1 MAVDTG
7 RPIVAREPDDR
18 DQKRIAPQISVV
30 MMTSTAS
37 SAVIN
42 RAQATGALAFLKK
55 PFYPADID
63 TVIERHY
70 GLHTAAH

>member
-1 MAVDTG
+1 
-7 RPIVAREPDDR
+7 
-18 DQKRIAPQISVV
+18 

-37 SAVIN
+37 DALIQ
-42 RAQATGALAFLKK
+42 RAQNAGALAFLKK

-70 GLHTAAH
+70 GLHVASAG